1 MAADDYHNNKF
12 IFKAISA
19 FRIIV
24 GVAVTLAVL
33 FTMVWLIDYSSIR
46 PSPQRNQ
53 ASLLPDHREDDTP
66 QQSRTFFEALLKKGS
81 QPKTSVAGD
90 KKNISDRKPLS
101 LRDNPPSALTQPESS
116 QSGSRPDVLPAVSRV
131 EPSHSRTSAV
141 SQPVDVVNVF
151 AVQLGSFHQ
160 AERARVFSENLAAQG
175 YQPYIINSAMPDGTR
190 TYRVRVGRFGTR
202 EEAMNLAAKIEKA
215 EKISVFVTSQ

>member
-1 MAADDYHNNKF
+1 MAADDYHNNRF

-46 PSPQRNQ
+46 PSPKRNQ
-53 ASLLPDHREDDTP
+53 TSLLPDHREDDPP

-81 QPKTSVAGD
+81 QSKTSVAGD
-90 KKNISDRKPLS
+90 KKNIADPKPLS
-101 LRDNPPSALTQPESS
+101 LRDNSSPESS
-116 QSGSRPDVLPAVSRV
+116 QVGSRSDVSPAASRV
-131 EPSHSRTSAV
+131 EPSHATISAV
-141 SQPVDVVNVF
+141 SQPADVVNVF
-151 AVQLGSFHQ
+151 AVQLGSFYQ

-175 YQPYIINSAMPDGTR
+175 YQPYILNSAMPDGTR

>member
-1 MAADDYHNNKF
+1 MATDDYHNNKF
-12 IFKAISA
+12 IFKAISV

-33 FTMVWLIDYSSIR
+33 FAMVWLIDYSSIR
-46 PSPQRNQ
+46 PSPKRNQ
-53 ASLLPDHREDDTP
+53 TSLLPDHREDDTP

-81 QPKTSVAGD
+81 QPKIGVAGD
-90 KKNISDRKPLS
+90 KINISDRKPLS
-101 LRDNPPSALTQPESS
+101 LRDNLSPESL
-116 QSGSRPDVLPAVSRV
+116 QVGSRPSVSPAARRV
-131 EPSHSRTSAV
+131 EPSHATTSSV
-141 SQPVDVVNVF
+141 SQSAGVVNVF

-160 AERARVFSENLAAQG
+160 AERARVFSENLAARG
-175 YQPYIINSAMPDGTR
+175 YQPYIKNSAMPDGTR
-190 TYRVRVGRFGTR
+190 TYRVRVGRFATR

>member
-33 FTMVWLIDYSSIR
+33 FAMVWLIDYSSIR
-46 PSPQRNQ
+46 PSSKRNQ
-53 ASLLPDHREDDTP
+53 TSLLPGHREDDTP

-81 QPKTSVAGD
+81 QQKTSVDGD
-90 KKNISDRKPLS
+90 KTNLPDRKSLS
-101 LRDNPPSALTQPESS
+101 LRDNQSPALTQPESS
-116 QSGSRPDVLPAVSRV
+116 QVGIRPDVPPEVQRV
-131 EPSHSRTSAV
+131 EPSHAMTSSV
-141 SQPVDVVNVF
+141 SQPAAAVNVF

-160 AERARVFSENLAAQG
+160 TERARMFSENLAAKG

-190 TYRVRVGRFGTR
+190 TYRVRVGRFATR

>member
-33 FTMVWLIDYSSIR
+33 FAMVWLIDYSSIR
-46 PSPQRNQ
+46 PSSKRNQ
-53 ASLLPDHREDDTP
+53 ISLLPDHREDDTP
-66 QQSRTFFEALLKKGS
+66 QQSRTFFEALLNKGS
-81 QPKTSVAGD
+81 QQKTSVDGD
-90 KKNISDRKPLS
+90 KKNISDRKPIF
-101 LRDNPPSALTQPESS
+101 LRDNQPPALTQPESS
-116 QSGSRPDVLPAVSRV
+116 QVGSRSDVPPAAQPV
-131 EPSHSRTSAV
+131 EPSHARTSSV
-141 SQPVDVVNVF
+141 SQPADAVNVF

-160 AERARVFSENLAAQG
+160 AERARMFSENLAARG
-175 YQPYIINSAMPDGTR
+175 YQPYILNSAMPDGTR
-190 TYRVRVGRFGTR
+190 TYRVRIGRFATR